1 MQNFT
6 LLKQRATTAALL
18 SAALL
23 ALCIPVVGQTQKPG
37 AAEFDR
43 ATEKHRTEVETLLVN
58 KAAPR
63 PAFPNGVLNHQSVT
77 DSLKNFP
84 PDTALLFYSY
94 VEQEQQL
101 ELWLLKSSGI
111 RQYVVIK
118 KRRDELDKS
127 IANLRQALGV
137 ENLQVTRTP
146 RRLDKTRAAPAF
158 ANTPAP
164 SPAFLAR
171 SVEGLTDLL
180 LPPAVR
186 PELESSK
193 HLVVV
198 ATGAIGTIP
207 FSVLQPFNKD
217 QFLIDRMSISYAPSL
232 YELARHVQPWTPEL
246 LPAVIVGDPDL
257 KSIEG
262 WDFPKLTGAKEEAKA
277 VGKLINAQPLIGK
290 DATIDTVLTRL
301 PGAKLLYFATHGVA
315 DPETSLD
322 ESFLALGGNQP
333 GKGKWTMREIEST
346 SYEHTQL
353 AVLSACQTG
362 LGQVYDGGIMH
373 LARTFQVSGVPRV
386 VMSLWRVDDEAT
398 ADLMITF
405 MRQLQNPDPAV
416 MPAEALRRAMVEVKR
431 RRPEPRRWA
440 SFVLFGTPR

>member
-1 MQNFT
+1 MQTFT
-6 LLKQRATTAALL
+6 LFKLGANTSALLGAALF
-18 SAALL
+18 
-23 ALCIPVVGQTQKPG
+23 ALCISVVGQTPKPG
-37 AAEFDR
+37 TSEFDT
-43 ATEKHRTEVETLLVN
+43 AVQKHRSEVETLLVN
-58 KAAPR
+58 KGAPR
-63 PAFPNGVLNHQSVT
+63 PAFPSGVLNHQSVT
-77 DSLKNFP
+77 GALNNFP
-84 PDTALLFYSY
+84 SGTALLFYYY
-94 VEQEQQL
+94 VEQDQQL
-101 ELWLLKSSGI
+101 ELWVLKSSGI
-111 RQYVVIK
+111 QQYVVIK
-118 KRRDELDKS
+118 KRRNELEKS
-127 IANLRQALGV
+127 IASLRHALGV

-146 RRLDKTRAAPAF
+146 RRLDKARAGLAF
-158 ANTPAP
+158 NTSAP
-164 SPAFLAR
+164 SPALLA
-171 SVEGLTDLL
+171 SSIEGLTEIL
-180 LPPAVR
+180 LPPAIR
-186 PELESSK
+186 PELESVK

-198 ATGAIGTIP
+198 ATGSIGTIP

-232 YELARHVQPWTPEL
+232 YELARQVRPWTHAL

-290 DATIDTVLTRL
+290 EATIDTVLGRL
-301 PGAKLLYFATHGVA
+301 SGAKLLYFATHGVA
-315 DPETSLD
+315 DPEASLD
-322 ESFLALGGNQP
+322 ESFLALGGNQR
-333 GKGKWTMREIEST
+333 GKGKWTMREIESRT
-346 SYEHTQL
+346 YEATQL

-416 MPAEALRRAMVEVKR
+416 MPAEALRRAMVEVKL